1 MTGMP
6 DLRAS
11 CFILKHLVILSKNGH
26 QPCVDA
32 RTKLSPVMKLAR
44 LSLLS
49 IALATSALA
58 QTSENNDKLREG
70 LKRFPEADT
79 NKDGILTMV
88 EAQAFL
94 AKMGDKSKGK
104 KPTNPNATKPDFAD
118 VAYGPHE
125 RNVLDFWKAKS
136 DKPTPLV
143 VFIHGG
149 GFRAG
154 GKENYHGD
162 KKLEELIKSG
172 VSCASINYRFLP
184 TAPIQDILRDC
195 ARAVQFLRSKSGE
208 WNIDKTRVAAVGG
221 SAGAGTSLWLDSHD
235 DLADPKA
242 TDPVL
247 RESSRVCCAGLMAT
261 QATYDV
267 LRWPEFLGEPKPGFF
282 IEDEVPLF
290 YGLKS
295 MDEVKGPS
303 GEKARH
309 ECDMLAWL
317 SKDDAPLFID
327 NNQDV
332 PAPTNRGEWLHCTQH
347 ARTVKKQ
354 CQTVGIE
361 CVVVQDE
368 KDTKPQLVDFLRK
381 HLAVEGQ

>member
-1 MTGMP
+1 
-6 DLRAS
+6 
-11 CFILKHLVILSKNGH
+11 
-26 QPCVDA
+26 
-32 RTKLSPVMKLAR
+32 MKLAR

-49 IALATSALA
+49 IAFTASALA
-58 QTSENNDKLREG
+58 QTSENNERLRDG
-70 LKRFPEADT
+70 LKRFPAADT
-79 NKDGILTMV
+79 NKDGILTMD
-88 EAQAFL
+88 EAKVFL
-94 AKMGDKSKGK
+94 AKMGEKSKGK
-104 KPTNPNATKPDFAD
+104 KAVKPDALKPDFAE

-125 RNVLDFWKAKS
+125 RTVLDFWKAKS
-136 DKPTPLV
+136 DKPPPVV

-154 GKENYHGD
+154 SKENYHGD
-162 KKLEELIKSG
+162 KKLEDLVKSG
-172 VSCASINYRFLP
+172 VSCAAINYRFLP
-184 TAPIQDILRDC
+184 TAPVQDIMRDC
-195 ARAVQFLRSKSGE
+195 ARAIQFIRSKATE
-208 WNIDKTRVAAVGG
+208 WYVDKTRIASVGG
-221 SAGAGTSLWLDSHD
+221 SAGAGTSLWLSSHD

-247 RESSRVCCAGLMAT
+247 RESSRVRCAGLMAT

-282 IEDEVPLF
+282 VEGEVPLF
-290 YGLKS
+290 YGLTS
-295 MDEVKGPS
+295 MEELKGPV
-303 GEKARH
+303 GEKIRH
-309 ECDMLAWL
+309 DCDMLAWL
-317 SKDDAPLFID
+317 SKDDVPLFID

-361 CVVVQDE
+361 CVLVQDE
-368 KDTKPQLVDFLRK
+368 KETKPLLVDFLRK